1 MMDAEIRD
9 LRYHPYDGPRSL
21 SSRAWT
27 ITLAGLNQAR
37 KSKWLKWLA
46 GLTLGITSIYGV
58 MLYMAMRAQDVK
70 TKAGLGAMH
79 FKHLDK
85 LLQAD
90 RYVASAVIVTI
101 TTIGFFI
108 ALIVAGPAVSDDLR
122 GGSFHFYFSRPVTKT
137 DYILGKILP
146 TTLVIAILA
155 LVPAILLGSMRIA
168 MSPTIEPLRVPL
180 MTAARAL
187 IVVAAGSL
195 VMGVP
200 AVALSALT
208 ERRGIARILWALFFL
223 VVGAV
228 VGIVAHATGNKQY
241 MAMSIDGSIKA
252 FSFGFM
258 KVKQMTSSYW
268 FTGLTAMA
276 AYVAAGVGI
285 VAWRVTRWQTKA

>member
-21 SSRAWT
+21 SSRGWT

-79 FKHLDK
+79 IKHLDK

-122 GGSFHFYFSRPVTKT
+122 GESFHFYFSRPVTKI

-155 LVPAILLGSMRIA
+155 LVPAILLGAMRIA

-180 MTAARAL
+180 MTAARAF
-187 IVVAAGSL
+187 IVVAAGSFA
-195 VMGVP
+195 MGAP

-228 VGIVAHATGNKQY
+228 VGIVAHATGDKQY
-241 MAMSIDGSIKA
+241 MAMSISGSIKA

-268 FTGLTAMA
+268 LTGLTAMA
-276 AYVAAGVGI
+276 AYVVAGVGI